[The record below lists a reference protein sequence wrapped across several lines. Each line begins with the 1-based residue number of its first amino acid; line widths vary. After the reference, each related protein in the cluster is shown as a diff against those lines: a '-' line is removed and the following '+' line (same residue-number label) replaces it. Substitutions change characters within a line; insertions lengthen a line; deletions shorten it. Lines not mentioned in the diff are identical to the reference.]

1 MGRPEDL
8 LDLELRHLRDFLAVI
23 ESGSLGDAARRLHTS
38 QPTLTRS
45 MKLLEQAVG
54 GAVFDRTPHGMR
66 PTALG
71 RALERRARIIVGE
84 IGSAQRELDDLV
96 SVRRGKVNEESGPM
110 FALSI
115 LPRAL
120 ARFQAKFP
128 SVDVTIVQAQL
139 RHTLEGIK
147 SGEIDCAFHSTAENL
162 EPGLAH
168 RVLMRGAR
176 PVVVTRND
184 NPLAGK
190 RRISLK
196 ELAAQPWM
204 MPRQSDFFRQRIEN
218 TFARAGIAPPTPV
231 IECSSII
238 GSERFLL
245 ERRDLVA
252 AYYDAFIDA
261 VIANERLARLHVPDI
276 SWNASSSVI
285 YRRDTPLSPAAAKLV
300 ESVRAACAEY
310 ARR

>member
-1 MGRPEDL
+1 

-71 RALERRARIIVGE
+71 RALERRARIIMGE
-84 IGSAQRELDDLV
+84 IGSAQRELDDFV
-96 SVRRGKVNEESGPM
+96 SARRGKVVVGTGPM

-115 LPRAL
+115 LPAAL

-128 SVDVTIVQAQL
+128 NVDVTIVQAQM

-147 SGEIDCAFHSTAENL
+147 TGEIDCTFHSVPANL
-162 EPGLAH
+162 EPALAH
-168 RVLMRGAR
+168 RVLLRGAR
-176 PVVVTRND
+176 PVIVARSD
-184 NPLAGK
+184 HPLAGR
-190 RRISLK
+190 RRIPLK
-196 ELAAQPWM
+196 EMAAQPWM
-204 MPRQSDFFRQRIEN
+204 MPRRPDFFRERIEN
-218 TFARAGIAPPTPV
+218 VFARADVALPPPV
-231 IECSSII
+231 IEYSSII
-238 GSERFLL
+238 GSARFLL
-245 ERRDLVA
+245 ERRDLVSI
-252 AYYDAFIDA
+252 YYDAFIDA
-261 VIANERLARLHVPDI
+261 ALGNEGLARLHVPDV
-276 SWNASSSVI
+276 SWTASSSVI

-300 ESVRAACAEY
+300 ESVRAVCAER

>member
-1 MGRPEDL
+1 

-71 RALERRARIIVGE
+71 RALERRARIIMGE
-84 IGSAQRELDDLV
+84 IGSARRELDDFV
-96 SVRRGKVNEESGPM
+96 SARRGKVVIGTGPI

-115 LPRAL
+115 LPAAL

-128 SVDVTIVQAQL
+128 NVDVTIVQAQM

-147 SGEIDCAFHSTAENL
+147 TGEIDCTFHSVPANL
-162 EPGLAH
+162 EPALAH
-168 RVLMRGAR
+168 RVLLRGAR
-176 PVVVTRND
+176 PVIVVRSD

-190 RRISLK
+190 RRVSLQD
-196 ELAAQPWM
+196 LAAQPWM
-204 MPRQSDFFRQRIEN
+204 APRRPDFFRERIEN
-218 TFARAGIAPPTPV
+218 VFARAGVALPPPV
-231 IECSSII
+231 IEYSSII
-238 GSERFLL
+238 GSARFLI
-245 ERRDLVA
+245 ERRDLVS

-261 VIANERLARLHVPDI
+261 TIGSERLARLHVPDL
-276 SWNASSSVI
+276 SWTASSSVI

-300 ESVRAACAEY
+300 ESVRAVCAER

>member
-1 MGRPEDL
+1 ME
-8 LDLELRHLRDFLAVI
+8 LELRHLRDFLAVI

-71 RALERRARIIVGE
+71 RALERRARIIMGE

-96 SVRRGKVNEESGPM
+96 SARRGKVVIGTGPM

-115 LPRAL
+115 LPRAV

-128 SVDVTIVQAQL
+128 NVDVTIVQAQM
-139 RHTLEGIK
+139 RQTLEGVK
-147 SGEIDCAFHSTAENL
+147 TGEIDCTFHSAPATLDPN
-162 EPGLAH
+162 LAH
-168 RVLMRGAR
+168 RVLLRGAR
-176 PVVVTRND
+176 PVVVARGD

-190 RRISLK
+190 RRISLQ

-204 MPRQSDFFRQRIEN
+204 LPRRSDIFRDRIE
-218 TFARAGIAPPTPV
+218 TVFVRAGIPVPSPV
-231 IECSSII
+231 IEYSSII
-238 GSERFLL
+238 GSARFVM
-245 ERRDLVA
+245 ERRDLVT
-252 AYYDAFIDA
+252 AYYDEFINA
-261 VIANERLARLHVPDI
+261 ALGNERLARLHVPDVA
-276 SWNASSSVI
+276 WNASSSVI
-285 YRRDTPLSPAAAKLV
+285 YRRDAPLSAAAAKLV
-300 ESVRAACAEY
+300 ESVRAVCAEHS
-310 ARR
+310 RR

>member
-1 MGRPEDL
+1 MPEGYP

-71 RALERRARIIVGE
+71 RALERRARIIMGE

-96 SVRRGKVNEESGPM
+96 SARRGKVVVGSGPM

-115 LPRAL
+115 LPGAI

-128 SVDVTIVQAQL
+128 NIDVTIIQAQM
-139 RHTLEGIK
+139 RQTLEGVRN
-147 SGEIDCAFHSTAENL
+147 GEIDCTFHSVPADL
-162 EPGLAH
+162 EPNLAH
-168 RVLMRGAR
+168 RVLLRGAR
-176 PVVVTRND
+176 PVVVTSSE

-190 RRISLK
+190 RRLSLE

-204 MPRQSDFFRQRIEN
+204 MPRHSDFFRARIEQV
-218 TFARAGIAPPTPV
+218 FSRANVKLPTPV
-231 IECSSII
+231 IEYSSII
-238 GSERFLL
+238 GSARFLM
-245 ERRDLVA
+245 ERRDLVTV
-252 AYYDAFIDA
+252 YYDSFVDA
-261 VIANERLARLHVPDI
+261 VVGSERLARLHVPALT
-276 SWNASSSVI
+276 WTASSSVI
-285 YRRDTPLSPAAAKLV
+285 YRRDAPLSPAAAKLV
-300 ESVRAACAEY
+300 ETVRAMCAERT
-310 ARR
+310 RR

>member
-1 MGRPEDL
+1 MGCPEDR

-23 ESGSLGDAARRLHTS
+23 ESGSLGDAARRLDTS

-71 RALERRARIIVGE
+71 RALERRARIIMGE

-96 SVRRGKVNEESGPM
+96 AARRGKVVVGCGPM

-115 LPRAL
+115 LPRAV

-128 SVDVTIVQAQL
+128 NVDVTIVQAQM
-139 RHTLEGIK
+139 RSTLEGLRT
-147 SGEIDCAFHSTAENL
+147 GEIDCLFHSTVENL
-162 EPGLAH
+162 EPGFAH
-168 RVLMRGAR
+168 RVLLRGAR
-176 PVVVTRND
+176 AVVVTSED
-184 NPLAGK
+184 NPLAAK
-190 RRISLK
+190 RRVSLK

-204 MPRQSDFFRQRIEN
+204 MPRHSDFFRKRIETIFN
-218 TFARAGIAPPTPV
+218 RAGLTPPAPV
-231 IECSSII
+231 LEYSAII
-238 GSERFLL
+238 GSARFLL
-245 ERRDLVA
+245 ERRDLVS
-252 AYYDAFIDA
+252 AYYDEFIDA
-261 VIANERLARLHVPDI
+261 AIVNERLARLHVPDI
-276 SWNASSSVI
+276 SWTASSSVI

-300 ESVRAACAEY
+300 ESVRAVCAEHK
-310 ARR
+310 RR

>member
-1 MGRPEDL
+1 

-23 ESGSLGDAARRLHTS
+23 ESGSLGDAARRIHTS

-71 RALERRARIIVGE
+71 RALERRARIIMGE

-96 SVRRGKVNEESGPM
+96 SARRGKIVVGTGPM

-115 LPRAL
+115 LPRAV

-128 SVDVTIVQAQL
+128 NVDVTMIQAQM
-139 RHTLEGIK
+139 RQTLEGIK
-147 SGEIDCAFHSTAENL
+147 NGEIDCTFHSLPANL
-162 EPGLAH
+162 EPALAH

-176 PVVVTRND
+176 PVVVTRGD
-184 NPLAGK
+184 NPLASR

-196 ELAAQPWM
+196 EIAAQPWM
-204 MPRQSDFFRQRIEN
+204 TPRRPDFFRERIEHVF
-218 TFARAGIAPPTPV
+218 TRAGIAPPPPA
-231 IECSSII
+231 IEYSSII
-238 GSERFLL
+238 GSVRFLL
-245 ERRDLVA
+245 ERRDLVSF
-252 AYYDAFIDA
+252 YYDAFVDA
-261 VIANERLARLHVPDI
+261 VIGTERLARLHVPEI
-276 SWNASSSVI
+276 AWTASSSVI

-300 ESVRAACAEY
+300 ESVRAVCAEQ
-310 ARR
+310 ARH

>member
-1 MGRPEDL
+1 

-23 ESGSLGDAARRLHTS
+23 ESGSLGDAARRLNTS

-45 MKLLEQAVG
+45 MKLLEQAIG

-71 RALERRARIIVGE
+71 RALEKRARIIMGE
-84 IGSAQRELDDLV
+84 VGSAQRELDDFAAA
-96 SVRRGKVNEESGPM
+96 RRGKVVVGTGPM

-115 LPRAL
+115 LPRAV

-128 SVDVTIVQAQL
+128 NVDVTIVQAQM
-139 RHTLEGIK
+139 RHTLDGIK
-147 SGEIDCAFHSTAENL
+147 NGEIDCTFHSVPVNL
-162 EPGLAH
+162 DPTLTH

-176 PVVVTRND
+176 PVIVARND

-190 RRISLK
+190 RRVSLK
-196 ELAAQPWM
+196 ELSTQQWM
-204 MPRQSDFFRQRIEN
+204 MPRHSDFFRGRIE
-218 TFARAGIAPPTPV
+218 TIFTRAGIKPPRPV
-231 IECSSII
+231 IEYSTII
-238 GSERFLL
+238 GSARFLL

-252 AYYDAFIDA
+252 AYYDSFIDT
-261 VIANERLARLHVPDI
+261 VLIKQRLTRLHVPDI

-300 ESVRAACAEY
+300 EAVRTVCVEY

>member
-1 MGRPEDL
+1 

-23 ESGSLGDAARRLHTS
+23 ESGSLGDAARRLKTS

-45 MKLLEQAVG
+45 MKLLEKAIG

-71 RALERRARIIVGE
+71 RALERRARLIIGE
-84 IGSAQRELDDLV
+84 VSSAQRELDDLV
-96 SVRRGKVNEESGPM
+96 AARHGKVVVGCGPM

-128 SVDVTIVQAQL
+128 NVDVTIVQAQM
-139 RHTLEGIK
+139 RSTLEGLR
-147 SGEIDCAFHSTAENL
+147 SGEIDCTFHSTTENL
-162 EPGLAH
+162 DPGFAH
-168 RVLMRGAR
+168 RVLLRGAR
-176 PVVVTRND
+176 PVVVTSDD
-184 NPLAGK
+184 NPLVRK
-190 RRISLK
+190 RRVSLK

-204 MPRQSDFFRQRIEN
+204 MPSRSDFFRKRIE
-218 TFARAGIAPPTPV
+218 TIFTRAGIAPPTPV
-231 IECSSII
+231 LEYSSII
-238 GSERFLL
+238 GSARFLL
-245 ERRDLVA
+245 ERRDLVS

-261 VIANERLARLHVPDI
+261 VIVNERLARLHVPDI
-276 SWNASSSVI
+276 SWSVSSSVI

-300 ESVRAACAEY
+300 ESVRAVCAEHT
-310 ARR
+310 RR

>member
-1 MGRPEDL
+1 

-23 ESGSLGDAARRLHTS
+23 ESGSLGDAARRLNTS

-71 RALERRARIIVGE
+71 RALERRARIVMGE

-96 SVRRGKVNEESGPM
+96 AARHGKVVVGCGPM

-128 SVDVTIVQAQL
+128 NVDVTIVQAQM
-139 RHTLEGIK
+139 RSTLEGLR
-147 SGEIDCAFHSTAENL
+147 SGEIDCTFHSTTENL
-162 EPGLAH
+162 DPGFAH
-168 RVLMRGAR
+168 RVLLRGAR
-176 PVVVTRND
+176 PVVVTSDD
-184 NPLAGK
+184 NPLVRK
-190 RRISLK
+190 RRVSLK

-204 MPRQSDFFRQRIEN
+204 MPSRSDFFRKRIE
-218 TFARAGIAPPTPV
+218 TIFTRAGIAPPTPV
-231 IECSSII
+231 LEYSSII
-238 GSERFLL
+238 GSARFLL
-245 ERRDLVA
+245 ERRDLVS

-261 VIANERLARLHVPDI
+261 VMINERLARLHVPDI
-276 SWNASSSVI
+276 SWSVSSSVI

-300 ESVRAACAEY
+300 DIVRAVCAEQP
-310 ARR
+310 RR

>member
-1 MGRPEDL
+1 M
-8 LDLELRHLRDFLAVI
+8 DLELRHLRDFLAVI
-23 ESGSLGDAARRLHTS
+23 ESGSLGDAARRLNTS

-71 RALERRARIIVGE
+71 RALERRARIVMGE

-96 SVRRGKVNEESGPM
+96 AARHGKVVVGCGPM

-128 SVDVTIVQAQL
+128 NVDVTIVQAQM
-139 RHTLEGIK
+139 RSTLEGLE
-147 SGEIDCAFHSTAENL
+147 SGEIDCTFHSTTENL
-162 EPGLAH
+162 DPGFAH
-168 RVLMRGAR
+168 RVLLRGAR
-176 PVVVTRND
+176 PVVVTSDD
-184 NPLAGK
+184 NPLVRK
-190 RRISLK
+190 RRVSLK

-204 MPRQSDFFRQRIEN
+204 MPSRSDFFRKRIE
-218 TFARAGIAPPTPV
+218 TIFTRAGIAPPTPV
-231 IECSSII
+231 LEYSSII
-238 GSERFLL
+238 GSARFLL
-245 ERRDLVA
+245 ERRDLVS

-261 VIANERLARLHVPDI
+261 VIVNERLARLHVPDI
-276 SWNASSSVI
+276 SWSVSSSVI

-300 ESVRAACAEY
+300 ESVRAVCAEHT
-310 ARR
+310 RR

>member
-1 MGRPEDL
+1 M
-8 LDLELRHLRDFLAVI
+8 DLELRHLRDFLAVI

-71 RALERRARIIVGE
+71 RALERRARVIVGE
-84 IGSAQRELDDLV
+84 VGSAQRELDDLV
-96 SVRRGKVNEESGPM
+96 SARRGRVVVGTGPM

-115 LPRAL
+115 LPRAVS
-120 ARFQAKFP
+120 RFQAKFP
-128 SVDVTIVQAQL
+128 NVDVTIVQAQM
-139 RHTLEGIK
+139 RHTLDGVK
-147 SGEIDCAFHSTAENL
+147 NGEIDCTFHSVPVNL
-162 EPGLAH
+162 DSTLAH
-168 RVLMRGAR
+168 RVLLRGAR

-184 NPLAGK
+184 NPLAAK
-190 RRISLK
+190 RRVSLK

-204 MPRQSDFFRQRIEN
+204 MPRHSDFFRARIESI
-218 TFARAGIAPPTPV
+218 FARAGIAPPKPV
-231 IECSSII
+231 IEYALII
-238 GSERFLL
+238 GSARFLI
-245 ERRDLVA
+245 ERRDLVC
-252 AYYDAFIDA
+252 AYYDSFIDA
-261 VIANERLARLHVPDI
+261 VLVDEKLAWLRAPDI

-300 ESVRAACAEY
+300 EFVKAACAEH